1 LNKTSVLF
9 WPEICSIFYFYLE
22 RFFDSTI
29 RPRSVGKSLGRPLFF
44 RADMKEKGY
53 QAIRRRVLAEML
65 AASFLPFC
73 LILAVGYYYFSHT
86 LEAEVLSKLDKVVE
100 HHKATIETFLEE
112 RRRDLRFVVD
122 SSELD
127 DLVGKSNLKKVLD
140 RLKAAEAGF
149 IDLGVIDSPGDHL
162 AYVGPYQLLDKN
174 YQNEAWFKEV
184 MSKKEYISDVFLGFR
199 GVPHFIIAVVKESR
213 DYPWILRAT
222 VDTALFDQTVENVRI
237 GRTGEAY
244 IVNRDGLLQTR
255 PRSSL
260 DLLELDPDARTY
272 LIPHEGIRTFK
283 AKNTAGDEYLYATTW
298 IKDGSWLLVVRQ
310 KREEAF
316 SGLRTVTR
324 LAVAISLVAVLAILV
339 TALLATERTIK
350 KMRRMES
357 EKNQLSQ
364 QLVAAERLA
373 VIGEMSAGFAHEI
386 NNPLQIIKQEKNM
399 IEAAFEVIEESGG
412 APTQDDLA
420 HIKDCLAQ
428 IGVQVE
434 RCGGITHGLLKF
446 ARKQPQEIGPVDLN
460 RFIEEVISLAKGRA
474 ESKGITIL
482 EDLSPDLP
490 EVKVDPTQLQ
500 QVILNLINNAFDAVM
515 EKNGGPGGEIKVTT
529 RLADAFVEIE
539 VSDNG
544 CGISPAN
551 LAKVFTPFFTTKPVG
566 KGTGLGLAVCYG
578 IIDKMGGVIEA
589 ASQEDRGATFTVRM
603 PV

>member
-1 LNKTSVLF
+1 
-9 WPEICSIFYFYLE
+9 
-22 RFFDSTI
+22 
-29 RPRSVGKSLGRPLFF
+29 
-44 RADMKEKGY
+44 
-53 QAIRRRVLAEML
+53 ML
-65 AASFLPFC
+65 AASLLPFC

-86 LEAEVLSKLDKVVE
+86 LEDEVLSKLDKVVE

-122 SSELD
+122 SYELG
-127 DLVGKSNLKKVLD
+127 DLIGEGGLNEVLD
-140 RLKAAEAGF
+140 RLKAADAGF
-149 IDLGVIDSPGDHL
+149 IDLGVIDSAGDHL

-174 YQNEAWFKEV
+174 YKNEAWFKEV

-199 GVPHFIIAVVKESR
+199 RVPHFIIAVCKENR
-213 DYPWILRAT
+213 DCPWILRAT

-255 PRSSL
+255 PRSGL
-260 DLLELDPDARTY
+260 DLLESDPDAGTY
-272 LIPHEGIRTFK
+272 LTPHKGLRTFK

-298 IKDGSWLLVVRQ
+298 IKEGTWLLVVRQ
-310 KREEAF
+310 EREEAF
-316 SGLRTVTR
+316 SGLGTVTR
-324 LAVAISLVAVLAILV
+324 LAVAISLAAVLAILV

-399 IEAAFEVIEESGG
+399 IEAAFEEMAENGG
-412 APTQDDLA
+412 IPTPEDLA

-428 IGVQVE
+428 IGLQVE

-474 ESKGITIL
+474 ESKGVALI

-490 EVKVDPTQLQ
+490 EIKVDPTQLQ

-515 EKNGGPGGEIKVTT
+515 EKHGGPGGEIRVTT
-529 RLADAFVEIE
+529 RPADGFVVIE

-544 CGISPAN
+544 CGISAAH
-551 LAKVFTPFFTTKPVG
+551 LDKVFTPFFTTKPVG

-589 ASQEDRGATFTVRM
+589 GGREGQGAAFTVRL